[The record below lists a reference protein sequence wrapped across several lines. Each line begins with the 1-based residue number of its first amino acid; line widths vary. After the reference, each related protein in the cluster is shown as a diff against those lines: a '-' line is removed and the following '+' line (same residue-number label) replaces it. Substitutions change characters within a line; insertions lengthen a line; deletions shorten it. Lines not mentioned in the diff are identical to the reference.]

1 MSKSIGTR
9 VARLIS
15 GNAHALVDR
24 LEDQS
29 VIAVLEQSVRD
40 IEALTGEVGTELGQ
54 IAVQKHTTQRQYN
67 TLNNEHED
75 LSASIDI
82 ALRASKDDLVRA
94 GAARQIDIEAQLPIL
109 EASLAE
115 LSTKEKD
122 LKSYAE
128 GLVAKKVEMQSAI
141 DGLISAPRAGVSS
154 IDVPAA
160 SGSLAAR
167 VSGVEAAFDRTFARH
182 TGVVLAGASANLNEG
197 SQLRDLG
204 KLSRD
209 NKIEERLAQLK
220 SGTR

>member
-1 MSKSIGTR
+1 MSESIGTR

-29 VIAVLEQSVRD
+29 VTAVLEQSVRD
-40 IEALTGEVGTELGQ
+40 IETLAGEVGTELGQ

-67 TLNNEHED
+67 ALNNEHED

-115 LSTKEKD
+115 LATKEKD

-141 DGLISAPRAGVSS
+141 DGLSSVTRAATPSVGAT
-154 IDVPAA
+154 AA

-167 VSGVEAAFDRTFARH
+167 VSGVEAAFDRTFSRH
-182 TGVVLAGASANLNEG
+182 AGAVLAGASANLDEG